1 MIPNYHYEDMVNLHE
16 KYVAKG
22 FANPAL
28 VVDCNH
34 SNSNKNIWNKLELQ
48 KKSCITVNIQRT

>member
-16 KYVAKG
+16 KYV
-22 FANPAL
+22 ANPAL